1 MLLATKDDWFLAV
14 PDGINTMVIFILR
27 LVRDDNLGVTEFPRL
42 PFVRRELF
50 ESVSAAWVDN
60 DVLEVFQVVNAVQDT
75 SRPFLARSQM
85 G

>member
-27 LVRDDNLGVTEFPRL
+27 LVRDNDLGVTEFPRL

-60 DVLEVFQVVNAVQDT
+60 NVLVILQMVNAIQDT
-75 SRPFLARSQM
+75 PWPFLAWSEMR
-85 G
+85 